1 MLTFDDCVALCE
13 LTEEEIA
20 AIAEH
25 EHLPMIVA
33 AELGNYLIHGPDGA
47 VRVKRIILDDVHAA
61 GRAGDVRHALTLKLV
76 LRHFVERHPECRNR
90 RPAPRRV
97 VSETVRQFLATA
109 QPAASSAAGRPRS
122 PAAPHGRQSRA

>member
-33 AELGNYLIHGPDGA
+33 AELGNYLIQGPDGA
-47 VRVKRIILDDVHAA
+47 LRIKRIILDDLMTAD
-61 GRAGDVRHALTLKLV
+61 RAGDKSRALTLKLV
-76 LRHFVERHPECRNR
+76 LRHFVDRHPECRGR
-90 RPAPRRV
+90 RPPPLGTVSDSVRR
-97 VSETVRQFLATA
+97 FLA
-109 QPAASSAAGRPRS
+109 ASQRVS
-122 PAAPHGRQSRA
+122 

>member
-13 LTEEEIA
+13 LTEGEIA

-47 VRVKRIILDDVHAA
+47 LRIKRIILDDLLVADK
-61 GRAGDVRHALTLKLV
+61 AGDKDRALTLKLV
-76 LRHFVERHPECRNR
+76 LRHFVARHPECRGR
-90 RPAPRRV
+90 QPAPRGAISDA
-97 VSETVRQFLATA
+97 VSQFLAS
-109 QPAASSAAGRPRS
+109 QPPAA
-122 PAAPHGRQSRA
+122 

>member
-47 VRVKRIILDDVHAA
+47 LRIKRIILDDMQAA
-61 GRAGDVRHALTLKLV
+61 DRARDGRRRLTLKLV
-76 LRHFVERHPECRNR
+76 LRQFVERHPECRSR
-90 RPAPRRV
+90 RPASRRV
-97 VSETVRQFLATA
+97 VSVSVRQFLETTR
-109 QPAASSAAGRPRS
+109 AA
-122 PAAPHGRQSRA
+122 

>member
-33 AELGNYLIHGPDGA
+33 AELGNYLIQGPDGA
-47 VRVKRIILDDVHAA
+47 LRVKRIILDDMLAA
-61 GRAGDVRHALTLKLV
+61 DRAGDGSRALTLKLV
-76 LRHFVERHPECRNR
+76 LRHFVDRHPECRDR
-90 RPAPRRV
+90 QPAPRGT
-97 VSETVRQFLATA
+97 VSDAVSQFLTES
-109 QPAASSAAGRPRS
+109 QPAS
-122 PAAPHGRQSRA
+122 